1 MKGIPSITRTIA
13 LLVCATFLFVL
24 PFGAA
29 SGQVPPVGII
39 EFYGLRTVSERQV
52 RQTLQIREGDALPE
66 SVKELERRL
75 EALPNVQQARLARV
89 CCEAGKLILYVGISE
104 TDRGT
109 LRFRSV
115 PNGRVRLPDRM
126 VRAGEAFSDA
136 VMSAVQKGDAGEDDS
151 QGHALLHNA
160 EARAFQER
168 FITFAAQD
176 LKVLR
181 AVLHESS
188 DAQHRALAAEIIAY
202 AGNKREV
209 VKDLVYGMS
218 DPDKDVRNNSM
229 RALALIARFAQARPD
244 QHVSVPIKPFIEML
258 NSVEWTDRNKS
269 SFALVA
275 LTEKRDAAVLSRL
288 RQRSVQSLIDMAR
301 WKTGHAFAPFSILGR
316 IGGLSEEEIQ
326 KLWDSGNRQL
336 LIETVLKRI
345 RRRSGNEVMPRR
357 GPQGS
362 PRPATVGTS

>member
-39 EFYGLRTVSERQV
+39 EFYGLRTVSEQQV
-52 RQTLQIREGDALPE
+52 RQALQIREGDVLPE

-75 EALPNVQQARLARV
+75 EALPNVQQARLEGV
-89 CCEAGKLILYVGISE
+89 CCEAGKFILYVGISE
-104 TDRGT
+104 KGTGT

-126 VRAGEAFSDA
+126 VKAGEAFFDA
-136 VMSAVQKGDAGEDDS
+136 VMSAVQQGDKGEDDS

-176 LKVLR
+176 LKLLR

-188 DAQHRALAAEIIAY
+188 DPQHRAFAAEIIAY
-202 AGNKREV
+202 AANKQ
-209 VKDLVYGMS
+209 
-218 DPDKDVRNNSM
+218 
-229 RALALIARFAQARPD
+229 RA
-244 QHVSVPIKPFIEML
+244 
-258 NSVEWTDRNKS
+258 
-269 SFALVA
+269 
-275 LTEKRDAAVLSRL
+275 
-288 RQRSVQSLIDMAR
+288 
-301 WKTGHAFAPFSILGR
+301 
-316 IGGLSEEEIQ
+316 
-326 KLWDSGNRQL
+326 
-336 LIETVLKRI
+336 
-345 RRRSGNEVMPRR
+345 
-357 GPQGS
+357 
-362 PRPATVGTS
+362 

>member
-1 MKGIPSITRTIA
+1 
-13 LLVCATFLFVL
+13 
-24 PFGAA
+24 
-29 SGQVPPVGII
+29 
-39 EFYGLRTVSERQV
+39 LRTVSEHQV
-52 RQTLQIREGDALPE
+52 RQTLQIREGDVLPD

-75 EALPNVQQARLARV
+75 EALPNVQQARLQGV
-89 CCEAGKLILYVGISE
+89 CCEAGKFILYVGISE
-104 TDRGT
+104 RGTGT

-126 VRAGEAFSDA
+126 VKAGEALSDA
-136 VMSAVQKGDAGEDDS
+136 SMRAVQKGDAGQDDS
-151 QGHALLHNA
+151 QGHALFHNA
-160 EARAFQER
+160 EARALQER

-176 LKVLR
+176 LKLLR

-188 DAQHRALAAEIIAY
+188 DAQHRAFAAEIIAY
-202 AGNKREV
+202 AGNKQDV

-244 QHVSVPIKPFIEML
+244 QRVSVPAKPFIEML
-258 NSVEWTDRNKS
+258 NSIEWTDRNKS
-269 SFALVA
+269 SFALLT

-288 RQRSVQSLIDMAR
+288 RQRSLQSLIDMAR
-301 WKTGHAFAPFSILGR
+301 WKSPGHAVAPFFILGR

-326 KLWDSGNRQL
+326 KSWDSGNRHL

-345 RRRSGNEVMPRR
+345 R
-357 GPQGS
+357 GPLG
-362 PRPATVGTS
+362 